1 MYFSGL
7 GIVLCTTL
15 CSNSIVTTG
24 VEKMQERRGTD
35 LRLIGI
41 RELSAQHIPHFWSK
55 ANNYR
60 ALTTKPFYD
69 IVQGLPHTA
78 CTINDVLGL

>member
-41 RELSAQHIPHFWSK
+41 RELSVLYILHFWSK
-55 ANNYR
+55 VNNYR
-60 ALTTKPFYD
+60 ALTTKLFYD
-69 IVQGLPHTA
+69 VVHVPH
-78 CTINDVLGL
+78 IPN